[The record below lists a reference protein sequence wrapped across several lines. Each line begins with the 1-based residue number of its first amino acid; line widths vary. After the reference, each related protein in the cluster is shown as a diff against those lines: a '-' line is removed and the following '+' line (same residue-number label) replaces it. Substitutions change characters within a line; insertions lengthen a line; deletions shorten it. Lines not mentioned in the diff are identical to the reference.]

1 MGQQCN
7 YKLITAVITYLY
19 LKTNIFSILKQYGSI
34 CFVVFFSFFCSSVL
48 PECWSINQKER
59 QLHDVHSS

>member
-34 CFVVFFSFFCSSVL
+34 CFVVFFSFFAVQYYL
-48 PECWSINQKER
+48 NVGQ
-59 QLHDVHSS
+59 